1 MVVQFATA
9 VSVQRM
15 DDTFTGYGAKI
26 DTSAKTITLTRAL
39 PTRPLARVSRRRP
52 GS

>member
-9 VSVQRM
+9 VSLRM
-15 DDTFTGYGAKI
+15 DDTFTGYGAQV